1 MENNNEEN
9 NKSKEEPKQNQT
21 SVKPNES
28 IELPLSKNSPKTEKE
43 NEKELPIDNNEI
55 KNTKENNSQKP
66 LTEKEESKEKEKNQ
80 DNNDQNKE
88 KNIPVNEVN
97 QENKKAN
104 EDIIYIKYVNEN
116 QLEQLKQKQIKEEE
130 NLLYSPDNL
139 ITIKDLQNNP
149 NKKLL
154 INSPRSLKALYD
166 SGFSLDQLYYRTL
179 DEFIDEHKEVLHIEE
194 EARNNRYYFYEK
206 LRMDKINSLVE
217 YREKLI
223 RDELEEKNNENN
235 NNIQNEENGGIKPM
249 KSIILDNDKRIAKEE
264 IDIMK
269 KKHEKELANIIQLE
283 LDKDLFNL
291 EMQKQQENYKKE
303 YQKLNFLNF
312 QSTTEK
318 NDKKE
323 EEPSEEQKTQNA
335 PPASDTSGVFSN
347 SKNFIK
353 KNYNSISLPKKPKI
367 FVDCENT
374 YLDNLHTLQ
383 QTLINQKYEKKK
395 KKVAQKLERL
405 EKIRKITGEQRALKK
420 RIGEERAAQ
429 NLQKNA
435 IDFLKKHEDLVKE
448 IQDKKISIFQ
458 NKKKFENIIKNKNEW
473 NNLKY
478 IVKMDLIA
486 DMKRKDENERMIKYI
501 ELMERQSRIE
511 RIKNDRS
518 NVVDNKLLQKDYL
531 NNERKKNIVKIND
544 ILVNGISEENLEK
557 IMNQF
562 PQNKELIKVIKNYKN
577 NKTKLM
583 NNNYN
588 TFKTEK
594 SATMKRPKSHGKIYL
609 DNYKT
614 YKKKEEK
621 FGRTEFPSLKI
632 PNLLYTNENNKALT
646 ETNKV
651 SSESDIKEKIKLYKD
666 LLSKQFFEKV
676 QQEKENEEM
685 RLKELEKIEDKN
697 KKYQLEKKFRK
708 ERALVYMRLERE
720 NQKINEKI
728 NMYEFNLKNI
738 DKIDNNKI

>member
-55 KNTKENNSQKP
+55 KNTQENNSQKP

-80 DNNDQNKE
+80 ENYDQNKE

-97 QENKKAN
+97 QENKEAN
-104 EDIIYIKYVNEN
+104 EDIINIKYVNEN

-312 QSTTEK
+312 QSTTER

-594 SATMKRPKSHGKIYL
+594 SETMKRPKSHGKIYL

-614 YKKKEEK
+614 YKKKE
-621 FGRTEFPSLKI
+621 G
-632 PNLLYTNENNKALT
+632 
-646 ETNKV
+646 
-651 SSESDIKEKIKLYKD
+651 
-666 LLSKQFFEKV
+666 
-676 QQEKENEEM
+676 
-685 RLKELEKIEDKN
+685 
-697 KKYQLEKKFRK
+697 
-708 ERALVYMRLERE
+708 
-720 NQKINEKI
+720 
-728 NMYEFNLKNI
+728 
-738 DKIDNNKI
+738 

>member
-55 KNTKENNSQKP
+55 KNTQENNSQKP

-97 QENKKAN
+97 QENKEAN
-104 EDIIYIKYVNEN
+104 EDIINIKYVNEN

-609 DNYKT
+609 DNYKN